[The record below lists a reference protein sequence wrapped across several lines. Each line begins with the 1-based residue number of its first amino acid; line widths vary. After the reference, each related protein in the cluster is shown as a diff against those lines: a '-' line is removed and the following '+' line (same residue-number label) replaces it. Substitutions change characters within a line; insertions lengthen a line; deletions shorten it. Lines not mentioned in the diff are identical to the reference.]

1 MCESVQV
8 HLARFCRGFCIVLVG
23 ALEPMLDL
31 MGKTVLLTGASKGIG
46 AATARI
52 LGEAG
57 AHLIAH
63 YGSDRQGVEEAT
75 RAIPQNRLHLVQG
88 DLAVPG
94 STEEIWR
101 DALAWRGRVDV
112 LVNNAGIFLNEG
124 GIDDSD
130 EEWERVWATTMQV
143 NVMAPA
149 ALLRRAVRH
158 FRKEGGGTAITI
170 SSWNG
175 QRGSTNP
182 RTIAYAASKAAIRAA
197 MQTIARGYAK
207 EKILAYVIAPGV
219 VRTRLSEQSAATLGG
234 EEAVTSTLAMGEW
247 VPPEEI
253 GYLVAF
259 LATGRVRHLTGATLD
274 FNGASYVR

>member
-1 MCESVQV
+1 M
-8 HLARFCRGFCIVLVG
+8 
-23 ALEPMLDL
+23 MLDL
-31 MGKTVLLTGASKGIG
+31 TGKTVLLTGASKGVG

-57 AHLIAH
+57 ANLIAH
-63 YGSDRQGVEEAT
+63 YSSDRAGAEEAT
-75 RAIPQNRLHLVQG
+75 SAIPAERCHLVRG
-88 DLAVPG
+88 DLADRNAVDR
-94 STEEIWR
+94 IWR
-101 DALAWRGRVDV
+101 DALSWRGRVDV

-124 GIDDSD
+124 GIDDPD
-130 EEWERVWATTMQV
+130 EEWDRVWDSTMQV

-149 ALLRRAVRH
+149 RLLRNAVRH
-158 FRKEGGGTAITI
+158 FRAEGGGIAIAI

-197 MQTIARGYAK
+197 MQTAARGYAK
-207 EKILAYVIAPGV
+207 EKVLTYTISPGV
-219 VRTRLSEQSAATLGG
+219 VQTRLSEQSAATLGG
-234 EEAVTSTLAMGEW
+234 VEAVTSTLAMGEW

-259 LATGRVRHLTGATLD
+259 LATGQVRHLTGATLD
-274 FNGASYVR
+274 INGASYIR

>member
-1 MCESVQV
+1 
-8 HLARFCRGFCIVLVG
+8 
-23 ALEPMLDL
+23 MLDL
-31 MGKTVLLTGASKGIG
+31 AGKTVLLTGASKGIG

-57 AHLIAH
+57 ANLIAH
-63 YGSDRQGVEEAT
+63 YSSDRQGAEEAT
-75 RAIPQNRLHLVQG
+75 RSIPPERLHLVQA

-94 STEEIWR
+94 STQDLWLK
-101 DALAWRGRVDV
+101 ALAWRGHIDV
-112 LVNNAGIFLNEG
+112 LVNNAAIFLNEG

-130 EEWERVWATTMQV
+130 EEWERVWAATMQV
-143 NVMAPA
+143 NVLAPA
-149 ALLRRAVRH
+149 DLLRRAVRQ
-158 FRKEGGGTAITI
+158 FRRQEGGIAITI

-197 MQTIARGYAK
+197 MQTIARGYARDK
-207 EKILAYVIAPGV
+207 VLAYVIAPGV
-219 VRTRLSEQSAATLGG
+219 VRTRMSEQSAATLGG
-234 EEAVTSTLAMGEW
+234 EEAVTASLAMGEW

-274 FNGASYVR
+274 LNGASYIR